1 MDETA
6 KMEIWRL
13 MAALSL
19 PSIPK
24 IKDTLRYVDKNLE
37 LVPGTPFT
45 DYWYNWIQKFD
56 NYIQV

>member
-45 DYWYNWIQKFD
+45 DYWYN
-56 NYIQV
+56 